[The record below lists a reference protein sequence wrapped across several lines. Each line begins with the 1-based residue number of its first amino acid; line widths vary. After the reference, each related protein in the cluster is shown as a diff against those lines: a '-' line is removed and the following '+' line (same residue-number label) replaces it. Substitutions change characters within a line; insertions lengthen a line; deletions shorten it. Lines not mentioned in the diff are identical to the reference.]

1 MPSHSHSQNITAD
14 GGSDPNRRDY
24 DGDGGAR
31 TLPQGVN
38 TGSVGGGQAHNNLQP
53 YVSVYIWYRVS

>member
-1 MPSHSHSQNITAD
+1 MPSHSHSQNVLSD
-14 GGSDPNRRDY
+14 GGSMSSRKDY
-24 DGDGGAR
+24 NGDGNAR
-31 TLPQGVN
+31 QLPQGVD